1 MPTITSKSGLLSKT
15 ELHYD
20 ETGQGRPVVLIHGW
34 PLSGDSWAKQVPA
47 FAAAGYRVIT
57 YDRRGFGQSE
67 KPGKGYDYDHFAD
80 DLAALL
86 DELDL
91 TDVTLVGFSMGGGE
105 IARYISRH
113 GQERLRS
120 VVFAA
125 AVPPYLLKT
134 DDNVDGALG
143 DADVDGMQKAA
154 SDDRAG
160 FLDGFTT
167 SFFSVDGEI
176 KVSEQD
182 RQDAL
187 AMASQAEDKALVDCI
202 AAFARTDFREDLA
215 KVTVPTLVIH
225 GDGDGTV
232 PFEASGRRTAD
243 AIAGSELHVVAGGPH
258 GLTVSHAEEFN
269 STVLSFL
276 AR

>member
-34 PLSGDSWAKQVPA
+34 PLNGDSWAKQVPA
-47 FAAAGYRVIT
+47 FVEAGYRVIT

-154 SDDRAG
+154 SDDRTG

-202 AAFARTDFREDLA
+202 AAFARTDFREDLT

-232 PFEASGRRTAD
+232 PFEASGRRTAA
-243 AIAGSELHVVAGGPH
+243 AIAGSELHVVAGAPH
-258 GLTVSHAEEFN
+258 GFTASHAEEFN
-269 STVLSFL
+269 STVLTFL